1 MKRGQIWW
9 AHHLGAASRRPVLI
23 LSRDAMPAGHGE
35 ITVAY
40 LTSTIRNRPV
50 EVFLT
55 HADGVHKPCVV
66 NLDAINTIP
75 KRYLKYF
82 MCTLSAAKMDE
93 VKEAILEAFDMK

>member
-9 AHHLGAASRRPVLI
+9 AHLIGPGGRRPVLI
-23 LSRDAMPAGHGE
+23 LSRDSMPAGHEE
-35 ITVAY
+35 ITVAF

-55 HADGVHKPCVV
+55 RADGVHKPCVV

-75 KRYLKYF
+75 KRCLKYL

-93 VKEAILEAFDMK
+93 VKEAIHEAFDMK